1 MITTHSTVTATV
13 EDLWMTLTDLA
24 GYARWNPFIIAA
36 AGDVRVG
43 ERLDLII
50 LPPGGRAT
58 ASRPWVTALEPPRY
72 LEWMGRALLPG
83 VFDGRHSFTLTAL
96 PGGRTLVQQAG
107 TFTGLMVPFA
117 EGVLNRTRAGF
128 ATMDEALTRHAQAET
143 APDSS

>member
-50 LPPGGRAT
+50 LPPGGRAMV
-58 ASRPWVTALEPPRY
+58 SRPWVTAVEPPRY
-72 LEWMGRALLPG
+72 LEWMGRAVIPG
-83 VFDGRHSFTLTAL
+83 VFDGQAQLHPHCAA
-96 PGGRTLVQQAG
+96 GRSHRCSSSRS
-107 TFTGLMVPFA
+107 TFTGLHGPSSP
-117 EGVLNRTRAGF
+117 RA
-128 ATMDEALTRHAQAET
+128 
-143 APDSS
+143 S